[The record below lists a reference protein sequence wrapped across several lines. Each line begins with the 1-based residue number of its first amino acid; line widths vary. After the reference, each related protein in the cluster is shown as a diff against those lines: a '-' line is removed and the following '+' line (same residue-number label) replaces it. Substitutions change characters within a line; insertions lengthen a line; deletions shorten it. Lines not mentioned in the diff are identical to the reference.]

1 MSQSPSSMSSSSS
14 SIESSHSIGNN
25 EGQPNHDENHGDHVG
40 QMLGNV
46 SDDSEEGEGEEAAQ
60 QQQHEEVA
68 VAAMDDASSD
78 SPATSSDEEM
88 PMEQRQQKQ
97 RDAEGTE
104 VRGEGNNVDA
114 EEDDEGQIGRRKAQ
128 LQRNEEEEE
137 DDMDEI
143 FARDDDE
150 MHGIGG
156 EEEGEEGTQSTSQR
170 DAEGEEEQHQRQ
182 MDTTLGEDD
191 EEEEGEEEENAGPTR
206 IDMEVARCRAN
217 LGEEGPYFVKMP
229 NFLNVVSKKFDPET
243 YEDEVEEDD
252 ALDEEGR
259 RTRLKVKVSRLNNG
273 DETKK
278 YDNGNTIRWRIVR
291 DSQWEEKRESNA
303 KIVRWSDGRWA
314 NISCPSILGKEIFEI
329 EKQRLMDN
337 NHLYTRQGT
346 ALQAQALFREKLIFR
361 PHSTETMTHRKM
373 TMNMAEKTN
382 KAQKVKTKGT
392 HPDGG
397 GKVAGR
403 GASRGA
409 AATDQRTAAHGRTNA
424 GLPGGIRVGRGR
436 RVVGG
441 HKTALPTRAVQRR
454 GGHDGGATG
463 RRSMAGG
470 RGGSSDESAE
480 EEERDRRARKA
491 INEAKIYSDDEEEV
505 GGASVTGQTNG
516 DGAGDD
522 SDAEP
527 THNTNSSRHQPQQK
541 KKIVIDE
548 DDE

>member
-1 MSQSPSSMSSSSS
+1 MSSSSS
-14 SIESSHSIGNN
+14 SIESSHSVGNN
-25 EGQPNHDENHGDHVG
+25 EGQPNHDESHGDHVG

-46 SDDSEEGEGEEAAQ
+46 SDDSEEGEGEEAA

-104 VRGEGNNVDA
+104 VRGGGNNVDA

-128 LQRNEEEEE
+128 LQRDEEEE
-137 DDMDEI
+137 DDLDEI
-143 FARDDDE
+143 FARDDDDE
-150 MHGIGG
+150 MHGILG
-156 EEEGEEGTQSTSQR
+156 EEEGEGGTQSTSQR

-259 RTRLKVKVSRLNNG
+259 RTRLKVKM
-273 DETKK
+273 E
-278 YDNGNTIRWRIVR
+278 NTIRWRIVR
-291 DSQWEEKRESNA
+291 DSQGEEKRESNA
-303 KIVRWSDGRWA
+303 KIVRWSDG
-314 NISCPSILGKEIFEI
+314 SMSLYLGKEIFEI

-382 KAQKVKTKGT
+382 KAQKVKVLAQVGDNPEAERRELIRTEEEKL
-392 HPDGG
+392 
-397 GKVAGR
+397 R
-403 GASRGA
+403 A
-409 AATDQRTAAHGRTNA
+409 AARREAQQRRIRERPRMA
-424 GLPGGIRVGRGR
+424 GLTPGFLEGYESDEGGESLAAIKR
-436 RVVGG
+436 RYQHAPYSAG
-441 HKTALPTRAVQRR
+441 

-505 GGASVTGQTNG
+505 GGASGTGQTNG